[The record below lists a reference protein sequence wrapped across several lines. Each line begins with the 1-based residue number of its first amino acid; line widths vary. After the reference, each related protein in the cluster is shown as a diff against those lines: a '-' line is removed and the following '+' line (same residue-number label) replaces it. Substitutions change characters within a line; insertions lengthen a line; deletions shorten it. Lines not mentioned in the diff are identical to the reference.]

1 MSRSAILIVCF
12 ICILRRCDAILQP
25 ILRQGFVNSTL
36 GQNKRKGEKAGD
48 FSIVLPVELTR
59 YLEFVTIAIPTA
71 YEDEDSSISTLK
83 ELNHPYLT
91 GSPHSTIIRAVA
103 ERE

>member
-1 MSRSAILIVCF
+1 MV
-12 ICILRRCDAILQP
+12 
-25 ILRQGFVNSTL
+25 T
-36 GQNKRKGEKAGD
+36 
-48 FSIVLPVELTR
+48 LPVELTR

-103 ERE
+103 EATDGMLDRIAGCIDARTIVAFRRALDEAPDA